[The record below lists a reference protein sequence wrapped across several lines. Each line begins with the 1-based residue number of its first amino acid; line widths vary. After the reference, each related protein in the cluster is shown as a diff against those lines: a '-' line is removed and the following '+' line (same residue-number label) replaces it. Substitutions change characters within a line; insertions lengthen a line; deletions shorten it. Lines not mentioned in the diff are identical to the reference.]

1 MNTNI
6 IIFSVVGII
15 IILIL
20 VLLML
25 VVYNRRVISDIK
37 SSIDTTVY
45 SQDKINTNSDLIYT
59 LNKSIVE
66 YINSLDIA
74 DGDRLNKIQG
84 ETTVALQNVQDE
96 LDKKDRLIDD
106 LTTQVNDNISNIS
119 KNKSNISKNSGT
131 IEKNSNLLYDLIS
144 SVKFD
149 DYRVMMSI
157 IQEYDKKYTPMNTK
171 IKDICLYTRLFLLG
185 NGKRLAPPDEKDS
198 LPYDFI
204 TKQYK
209 TEILQ
214 LMNLMIT
221 NFDVEKIYS
230 VFQDRSFYYPI
241 QMGIQEIESEFPFDD
256 IQKSNTHVNFFY
268 TKYLPRLL
276 NYVSR
281 NKISIYNRLDDMMIN
296 YYYKNRH
303 EYSYFNQF
311 LFTIKV
317 EDVVNSTSDDYTLIL
332 DIIKAIH
339 KEDFASELPGLRNTS
354 NRSRDVFNKFM
365 YIILPSIVILS
376 NYYADTHIHDPLL
389 KFFNSKSFSNITDSY
404 LESPTQTENFLGLVN
419 FFNLD
424 SPQFYYTKQGTIQNR
439 MLKKYYKSNTTFR
452 HNLDNQLIPHVNNAV
467 NRYLLHP
474 NSKLHVLDFIGHLVE
489 EEDFPVEQEDTYYD
503 NM

>member
-20 VLLML
+20 FLLML

-74 DGDRLNKIQG
+74 DGNKLKQMQSTTTSMLESIQ
-84 ETTVALQNVQDE
+84 NE
-96 LDKKDRLIDD
+96 LDKKDRLIAD
-106 LTTQVNDNISNIS
+106 LTTKVNDNKSNIS
-119 KNKSNISKNSGT
+119 KNKSNISTNSGK
-131 IEKNSNLLYDLIS
+131 IEKNSSLLYDLIS
-144 SVKFD
+144 SVKYD
-149 DYRVMMSI
+149 ENKVVISI

-171 IKDICLYTRLFLLG
+171 TKDICLSTHLFTLG
-185 NGKRLAPPDEKDS
+185 VGKRLAPPDKKDS
-198 LPYDFI
+198 LPHDFI

-221 NFDVEKIYS
+221 NFDVENIYS

-276 NYVSR
+276 NYVAG

-296 YYYKNRH
+296 YYYKNRN

-311 LFTIKV
+311 LFTTKV
-317 EDVVNSTSDDYTLIL
+317 EDVVNSTSDNYTLIL

-339 KEDFASELPGLRNTS
+339 KEDFASILPVLRNTS
-354 NRSRDVFNKFM
+354 DRSRYVFNKFM
-365 YIILPSIVILS
+365 YIILPSIMILS

-404 LESPTQTENFLGLVN
+404 LESPTQTENFLDLAN
-419 FFNLD
+419 FLRYD
-424 SPQFYYTKQGTIQNR
+424 IYETIQNR
-439 MLKKYYKSNTTFR
+439 MLRKYYKSNTTFR

-474 NSKLHVLDFIGHLVE
+474 RSKLKVLDFIAYVE
-489 EEDFPVEQEDTYYD
+489 QEDFPVEQEDTYYD

>member
-1 MNTNI
+1 M
-6 IIFSVVGII
+6 
-15 IILIL
+15 IILFLVIMMIL
-20 VLLML
+20 VL
-25 VVYNRRVISDIK
+25 YNRHVINEMKNSVNDN
-37 SSIDTTVY
+37 TY
-45 SQDKINTNSDLIYT
+45 EQDKINTNSELIQIM
-59 LNKSIVE
+59 NKSIVD
-66 YINSLDIA
+66 YINSLNIA
-74 DGDRLNKIQG
+74 DGDTLNRIQG
-84 ETTVALQNVQDE
+84 QTTTALKNVQNE
-96 LDKKDRLIDD
+96 LDKKDRLIAD
-106 LTTQVNDNISNIS
+106 LTTKVNDNKSNIS
-119 KNKSNISKNSGT
+119 KNKSNISTNSGK
-131 IEKNSNLLYDLIS
+131 IEKTSSLLYDLIG
-144 SVKFD
+144 SVKYD
-149 DYRVMMSI
+149 ENKIIMSI
-157 IQEYDKKYTPMNTK
+157 IQEYDKKYTPMNRIT
-171 IKDICLYTRLFLLG
+171 KDICLSTGLFTLG
-185 NGKRLAPPDEKDS
+185 VGKRLAPPDEKDS

-230 VFQDRSFYYPI
+230 VFEDRSFYDPI
-241 QMGIQEIESEFPFDD
+241 QMGIREIESEFPFDD

-276 NYVSR
+276 NYVAG

-339 KEDFASELPGLRNTS
+339 KEDFASALPGLRNTS
-354 NRSRDVFNKFM
+354 DRSRYVFNKFM

-404 LESPTQTENFLGLVN
+404 LESQIQTERFLDLVN

-424 SPQFYYTKQGTIQNR
+424 YNSQYSYYIIQGTIQNR
-439 MLKKYYKSNTTFR
+439 VLKTYYETNATFR
-452 HNLDNQLIPHVNNAV
+452 HKLNNQLIPSVNNAV

-474 NSKLHVLDFIGHLVE
+474 ESKLHELDFIDNYVSIHVE
-489 EEDFPVEQEDTYYD
+489 EEE
-503 NM
+503 

>member
-1 MNTNI
+1 M
-6 IIFSVVGII
+6 
-15 IILIL
+15 IILFLVIMMIL
-20 VLLML
+20 VL
-25 VVYNRRVISDIK
+25 YNRHVINEMKNSVNDN
-37 SSIDTTVY
+37 TY
-45 SQDKINTNSDLIYT
+45 EQDKINTNSELIQIM
-59 LNKSIVE
+59 NKSIVD
-66 YINSLDIA
+66 YINSLNIA
-74 DGDRLNKIQG
+74 DGDTLNRIQG
-84 ETTVALQNVQDE
+84 QTTTALKNVQNE
-96 LDKKDRLIDD
+96 LDKKDRLIAD
-106 LTTQVNDNISNIS
+106 LTTKVNDNKSNIS
-119 KNKSNISKNSGT
+119 KNKSNISTNSGK
-131 IEKNSNLLYDLIS
+131 IEKTSSLLYDLIG
-144 SVKFD
+144 SVKYD
-149 DYRVMMSI
+149 ENKIIMSI
-157 IQEYDKKYTPMNTK
+157 IQEYDKKYTPMNRIT
-171 IKDICLYTRLFLLG
+171 KDICLITRLFGLVI
-185 NGKRLAPPDEKDS
+185 GKHLAPPDEKDS

-230 VFQDRSFYYPI
+230 VFEDRSFYDPI
-241 QMGIQEIESEFPFDD
+241 QMGIREIESEFPFDD

-276 NYVSR
+276 NYVAG

-339 KEDFASELPGLRNTS
+339 KEDFASALPGLINTS
-354 NRSRDVFNKFM
+354 DRSRYVFNKFM

-404 LESPTQTENFLGLVN
+404 LESQIQTERFLDLAK
-419 FFNLD
+419 FFRYD
-424 SPQFYYTKQGTIQNR
+424 VYETIQNR
-439 MLKKYYKSNTTFR
+439 MLRTYYKSYNIQYYNTTFR
-452 HNLDNQLIPHVNNAV
+452 HKLNNQLIPSVNNAV

-474 NSKLHVLDFIGHLVE
+474 ESKLNEFDFIDDYVSIY
-489 EEDFPVEQEDTYYD
+489 VEQEE
-503 NM
+503 